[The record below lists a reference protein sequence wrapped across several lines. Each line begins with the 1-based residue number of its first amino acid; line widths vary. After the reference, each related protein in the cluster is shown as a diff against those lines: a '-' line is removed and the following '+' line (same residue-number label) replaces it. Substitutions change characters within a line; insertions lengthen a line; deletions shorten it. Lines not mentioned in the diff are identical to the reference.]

1 MSFSYKDIALALAGV
16 AQACAL
22 VQQVARKNTADSA
35 ALETSLESLF
45 KIDADST
52 EAVYGSEA
60 DVRPG
65 LKAVQEQLGG
75 SRAPANLELMRYAA
89 NVMQLERALAQN
101 PRMLAR
107 IREGIE
113 GAQEKRQALGV
124 AHPDVIA
131 HLAQIYSETVSTL
144 APRIIV
150 QGEQGYLSNPD
161 NANRVRA
168 LLLAAIRSAVLW
180 RQTGGRRW
188 QLLFARGAL
197 VREVDAMLQSHEET
211 TPG

>member
-1 MSFSYKDIALALAGV
+1 MRINSMGSSYKDIVLALAGV
-16 AQACAL
+16 TQACAL

-35 ALETSLESLF
+35 ALEASLESLF
-45 KIDADST
+45 RIDADST
-52 EAVYGSEA
+52 EAVYGSAA

-65 LKAVQEQLGG
+65 LKSVQEQLGG

-89 NVMQLERALAQN
+89 NIMHLERALAKR

-113 GAQEKRQALGV
+113 GAQEKKQALGV
-124 AHPDVIA
+124 THPDVIA
-131 HLAQIYSETVSTL
+131 PLAQIYSETVSTL

-161 NANRVRA
+161 NANKVRA

-180 RQTGGRRW
+180 RQVGGRRW
-188 QLLFARGAL
+188 QLLFARSAL
-197 VREVDAMLQSHEET
+197 VREVTAMLQ
-211 TPG
+211 